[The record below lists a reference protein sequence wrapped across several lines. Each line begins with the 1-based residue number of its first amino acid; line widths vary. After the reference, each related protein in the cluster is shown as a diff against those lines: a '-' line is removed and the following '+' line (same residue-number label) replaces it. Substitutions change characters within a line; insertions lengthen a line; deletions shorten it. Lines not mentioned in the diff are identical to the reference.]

1 VQEEKLTIGE
11 MSEYCDVPADTL
23 RYYDKI
29 GLFRPLHIDP
39 ENGYR
44 YYSILQSEVLGTIVE
59 LRRVG
64 FSIEEI
70 RLFMQNRHLDQSI
83 GLLEQA
89 VRRIDRQAADLKRIS
104 RTLKSRIR
112 HIQSFQTDYAE
123 SDFIIR
129 RLPKRKFWV
138 LPDRIDMQNKEAV
151 SYGFLDLEKRL
162 HDTLPFLA
170 GNQFGFF
177 AEPSGLAFPLN
188 PAELARASAIFTFV
202 QGRRSGG
209 AQEAPAGDYVCTRYT
224 GHDFENYVG
233 GIEKLLRYIHA
244 EGLEAKS
251 GAWSIIQI
259 DISLTEQ
266 SDEAVYEVQIR
277 V

>member
-1 VQEEKLTIGE
+1 MLEEKLTIGE

-29 GLFRPLHIDP
+29 ELFRPLYTDP
-39 ENGYR
+39 DNGYR

-70 RLFMQNRHLDQSI
+70 RAFMQNRHLDQSI
-83 GLLEQA
+83 GLLKQA
-89 VRRIDRQAADLKRIS
+89 VQRIDRQAADLKRIS
-104 RTLKSRIR
+104 RTLKSRIQ

-123 SDFIIR
+123 SDFIVR
-129 RLPKRKFWV
+129 KLPKRKFWV
-138 LPDRIDMQNKEAV
+138 LPDQVDMQNKEAV
-151 SYGFLDLEKRL
+151 SYGFLELEKRL

-177 AEPSGLAFPLN
+177 VEPSALAFPLS
-188 PAELARASAIFTFV
+188 PSEIASASAIFTFV
-202 QGRRSGG
+202 QSRRSAG

-224 GHDFENYVG
+224 GHDFEDYVDG
-233 GIEKLLRYIHA
+233 LEKLLRYLHA

-251 GAWSIIQI
+251 GAWSIIQV
-259 DISLTEQ
+259 DISLTEH
-266 SDEAVYEVQIR
+266 SEEAVYEVQIR

>member
-1 VQEEKLTIGE
+1 

-29 GLFRPLHIDP
+29 ELFRPLYTDP
-39 ENGYR
+39 DNGYR

-64 FSIEEI
+64 
-70 RLFMQNRHLDQSI
+70 
-83 GLLEQA
+83 LLKQA
-89 VRRIDRQAADLKRIS
+89 VQRIDRQAAELKRIS
-104 RTLKSRIR
+104 RTLKSRIQ

-123 SDFIIR
+123 SDFIVR
-129 RLPKRKFWV
+129 KLPKRKFWV
-138 LPDRIDMQNKEAV
+138 LPDQVDMQNKEAV
-151 SYGFLDLEKRL
+151 SYGFLELEKRL

-177 AEPSGLAFPLN
+177 VEPSALAFPLS
-188 PAELARASAIFTFV
+188 PSEIATASAIFTFV
-202 QGRRSGG
+202 QSRRSAG
-209 AQEAPAGDYVCTRYT
+209 AQEAPAGDYVCTRST
-224 GHDFENYVG
+224 GHNFEDYVDG
-233 GIEKLLRYIHA
+233 LEKLLRYLHA

-251 GAWSIIQI
+251 GAWSIIQV

-266 SDEAVYEVQIR
+266 SEEAVYEVQIR

>member
-1 VQEEKLTIGE
+1 MQEEKLTIGE

-29 GLFRPLHIDP
+29 GLFRPLHTDP
-39 ENGYR
+39 HNGYR

-89 VRRIDRQAADLKRIS
+89 VQRIDRQAADLKRIS
-104 RTLKSRIR
+104 RTLKSRIQ

-123 SDFIIR
+123 SDFIVR
-129 RLPKRKFWV
+129 KLSKRKFWV
-138 LPDRIDMQNKEAV
+138 LPDRIDLYSAEAV
-151 SYGFLDLEKRL
+151 SYGFLDLQKKL

-170 GNQFGFF
+170 GNEIGFF
-177 AEPSGLAFPLN
+177 AEPAGLAFPLN
-188 PAELARASAIFTFV
+188 PAGLAKASAIFTFV
-202 QGRRSGG
+202 QGRRSAG
-209 AQEAPAGDYVCTRYT
+209 AQEAPAGDYACTRYT
-224 GHDFENYVG
+224 GHDFEDYAG
-233 GIEKLLRYIHA
+233 GLEKLLRYLNA

-251 GAWSIIQI
+251 GAWSIIQV

-266 SDEAVYEVQIR
+266 SEEAVYEVQVRI
-277 V
+277 